1 MKKILCMIMAVIMVM
16 SLVACGNKTVD
27 PTEPDNIPVVNPTDN
42 GENTGDA
49 TTDTPNNETD
59 TPNNGD
65 DSTSVTQPSEEVAG
79 FTYAEELAVAL
90 ISQTGGVAPV
100 ATSRV
105 DLVDVTAV
113 KEATGI
119 EDVSKIKNI
128 AVTESVDPQKV
139 FKIVIAVFT
148 DEAAATNNVE
158 VMKTTLSTLGDSC
171 VAASAKNYTIA
182 VVMNAADSDTVSA
195 QGICDKFTAMI
206 ADEANIYFPTRHL
219 DEGAPV
225 ETPED
230 TEATNPE
237 VEEPVADDTNNETE
251 TENTTEATENT
262 EG

>member
-1 MKKILCMIMAVIMVM
+1 MKKILCMIMAIIMVM

-27 PTEPDNIPVVNPTDN
+27 PTEPDNTPVVNPTDN

-49 TTDTPNNETD
+49 TTDTPD
-59 TPNNGD
+59 NGD
-65 DSTSVTQPSEEVAG
+65 DSTPVTQPSEEVEG

-105 DLVDVTAV
+105 DLVDVTTV

-119 EDVSKIKNI
+119 EDVAKIKNV

-139 FKIVIAVFT
+139 FKIVIVIFT
-148 DEAAATNNVE
+148 DETAATNNAE
-158 VMKTTLSTLGDSC
+158 AMKNALSTLGDSC
-171 VAASAKNYTIA
+171 VSVATKNYAIA

-219 DEGAPV
+219 DEETPV

-237 VEEPVADDTNNETE
+237 VEEPVVDDTNNETE
-251 TENTTEATENT
+251 AENTTEATENT